1 MSSSV
6 TVTQSGGI
14 EKEFWHFRQYQV
26 EIRCQTSWLQPCLC
40 FIKLKDMET
49 VKLTMHGNKT
59 KNYSVCLS
67 TLVLYCNKREKSL
80 NFFIDSAHV
89 NSLW

>member
-1 MSSSV
+1 MSSSI

-14 EKEFWHFRQYQV
+14 EKEFWHFWQYQV

-40 FIKLKDMET
+40 FIKLKDIET

-59 KNYSVCLS
+59 KSYSVCLS
-67 TLVLYCNKREKSL
+67 TKREKSL
-80 NFFIDSAHV
+80 NFFRDSAHV